1 MLYLRLASTGPD
13 PETYPCCTS
22 LRTWMTV
29 DVAEHAARP
38 LFARQAIE
46 VDAMPCEI
54 GEMWVIALVYSRS
67 SGKEE
72 VAPNPTDSPCRQ
84 RARLKG
90 GLLYDDS
97 EVLKAEQVLMISNRS
112 IVNFENQAAARL

>member
-1 MLYLRLASTGPD
+1 
-13 PETYPCCTS
+13 
-22 LRTWMTV
+22 
-29 DVAEHAARP
+29 
-38 LFARQAIE
+38 
-46 VDAMPCEI
+46 MPCEI
-54 GEMWVIALVYSRS
+54 GEMWVIDLVYSRS

-72 VAPNPTDSPCRQ
+72 IAPDPTDTPCRQ

-90 GLLYDDS
+90 VCCMMGS